1 MKSIYAV
8 ILGLFILGFS
18 LSSNGQACIDQLR
31 INPTYPCPDLDYNP
45 VCGCDEVTYR
55 NLCYAINRSGV
66 NYYRDGTCSGFELDV
81 FPNVVSENMVL
92 KITLSQAAETSTTF
106 MLVDVWGKIFI
117 QRQLPA
123 VKRFEFQLDEIIYIP
138 RGTYI
143 ALVYNTAGNYRY
155 QKFVRQ

>member
-1 MKSIYAV
+1 MKKQ
-8 ILGLFILGFS
+8 LTFLFLIVSTAFTALKAQ
-18 LSSNGQACIDQLR
+18 NCVDQLR
-31 INPTYPCPDLDYNP
+31 VNPTYPCPDLDYNP
-45 VCGCDEVTYR
+45 VCGCDNVTYR

-66 NYYRDGTCSGFELDV
+66 NYYVDGTCSGFELDV

-92 KITLSQAAETSTTF
+92 KITLSQSSETASTF

-143 ALVYNTAGNYRY
+143 ALVYNTSGNYRY